1 MSKCCFYL
9 DEKEIMPQCDTIEE
23 YLCMKWPLIHLLR
36 TASESC
42 PKHCSQVQYSGD
54 IMYYINSE
62 TNKSTI
68 GWIYSVSKT
77 KEVYEE
83 YLVYDVAGFIGSFG
97 GTLGLFVGFSIA
109 DCIFYVTD
117 WLANFIKKL

>member
-1 MSKCCFYL
+1 
-9 DEKEIMPQCDTIEE
+9 MPQCETIEE
-23 YLCMKWPLIHLLR
+23 YLCMKWTLIHLLR
-36 TASESC
+36 AASESC

-54 IMYYINSE
+54 VMYYIDSQ

-68 GWIYSVSKT
+68 GWMYSISKM

-97 GTLGLFVGFSIA
+97 GTLGLFVGFSMA
-109 DCIFYVTD
+109 DCIFCVFD
-117 WLANFIKKL
+117 WMAKFIKSFNY

>member
-1 MSKCCFYL
+1 
-9 DEKEIMPQCDTIEE
+9 
-23 YLCMKWPLIHLLR
+23 MKWPLIHLLR

-54 IMYYINSE
+54 VMYYIDSE

-68 GWIYSVSKT
+68 GWMYAVSKT